1 MSEIPMIPLGSLRL
15 SQTASQIQRRQFF
28 DKDGLEDLA
37 LSITSHGVL
46 QPIIVRPL
54 KVLSTPGLNGYRVA
68 GEDYMSPDEA
78 EAAARDRYEI
88 IAGERRYLAAQK
100 AGLEQIPANVLDVSD
115 ETVVEIQ
122 LIENLEREDVHPMH
136 EAESYDEL
144 VHRWKSELTTAQ
156 ELQRMSAAAS
166 PAAIPD
172 KRSLLRQVWQK
183 PVRVI
188 AAGNDPYA
196 AALYGVLL
204 ERRSAWPASEWA
216 AACDELEA
224 STMTVRQ
231 FLESEA
237 SR

>member
-1 MSEIPMIPLGSLRL
+1 MATNAAEVQ
-15 SQTASQIQRRQFF
+15 QT
-28 DKDGLEDLA
+28 
-37 LSITSHGVL
+37 
-46 QPIIVRPL
+46 PIV
-54 KVLSTPGLNGYRVA
+54 
-68 GEDYMSPDEA
+68 
-78 EAAARDRYEI
+78 
-88 IAGERRYLAAQK
+88 
-100 AGLEQIPANVLDVSD
+100 
-115 ETVVEIQ
+115 
-122 LIENLEREDVHPMH
+122 
-136 EAESYDEL
+136 
-144 VHRWKSELTTAQ
+144 
-156 ELQRMSAAAS
+156 
-166 PAAIPD
+166 D

-204 ERRSAWPASEWA
+204 ERRSAWPASEWT